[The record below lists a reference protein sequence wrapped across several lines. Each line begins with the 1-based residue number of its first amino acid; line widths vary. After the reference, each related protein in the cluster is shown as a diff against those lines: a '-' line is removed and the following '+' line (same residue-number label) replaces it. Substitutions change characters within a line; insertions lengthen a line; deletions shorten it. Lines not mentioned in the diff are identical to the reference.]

1 MKVVYLGIGER
12 HIRLPAHRAER
23 LADALETLSEGDVG
37 HPAWGA
43 AALVRGG
50 IGVDR
55 GPEPEDVRLHEGE
68 ALALVEALTVLIRS
82 RTAGSELEEL
92 RRTLLQ
98 T

>member
-1 MKVVYLGIGER
+1 MKVVYLGIGDR
-12 HIRLPAHRAER
+12 HIRLPAQKAER

-55 GPEPEDVRLHEGE
+55 GPESEDVGLHEGE
-68 ALALVEALTVLIRS
+68 VLAVVEALTVLIRS
-82 RTAGSELEEL
+82 RTAGRELAEL
-92 RRTLLQ
+92 RQALLHA
-98 T
+98 